1 MPLLKYSSGELSLD
15 GHTAVMGIL
24 NITPDSFSDGGKYN
38 DLDKAVAHAIEMQ
51 NMGAD
56 ILDIG
61 AQSTRPGHTPV
72 SASEEW
78 ERLEPVLCALQGKIH
93 VPISIDTYYTEVA
106 EKALK
111 KGASIINDVS
121 GSLENGMPE
130 LTARYGAALVMMHAG
145 AGADDDHE
153 ADAVAEV
160 RAYFEQALALAK
172 KSGLPLQQVCLDPG
186 IGFGKSR
193 RGDMELIAQL
203 PALMAG
209 LPDVAVLVG
218 ASRKRVVGAC
228 CGNPPFEERLAGT
241 LALHTAAQ
249 LNGAHILRVHD
260 VKEAVQAAGV
270 TDALLAVKKEG

>member
-1 MPLLKYSSGELSLD
+1 MPLLRHSSGELPLD

-24 NITPDSFSDGGKYN
+24 NITPDSFSDGGKYH
-38 DLDKAVAHAIEMQ
+38 DTEKAVAHALEMQ
-51 NMGAD
+51 AMGAD

-72 SASEEW
+72 SALEEW
-78 ERLEPVLCALQGKIH
+78 GRLEPVLCALQKKIH

-106 EKALK
+106 EKALRM
-111 KGASIINDVS
+111 GASIINDVS

-130 LTARYGAALVMMHAG
+130 LTARYGAGLVMMHAG
-145 AGADDDHE
+145 GGADDDHE
-153 ADAVAEV
+153 ADTVAEV
-160 RAYFEQALALAK
+160 RAYFEQALALAG

-193 RGDMELIAQL
+193 RGDMELIARL

-228 CGNPPFEERLAGT
+228 CGDPPFEERLAGT

-270 TDALLAVKKEG
+270 TDALLAVEKGG